1 MFACTIRSRF
11 ASHSFDESYENMT
24 LNELLS
30 SVAGISSLLFVVT
43 SMLALSFKLSVQQM
57 TQPLKDIRLV
67 ILALLANFVLVPL
80 LALAIIEVFP
90 LDQTLQIGVM
100 LLATAAGSPFI
111 PRLVQGARGNV
122 PYSVG
127 LMFLIMVV
135 SIFYIPVVLPLLLPG
150 VEINPLELA
159 KSLIVTMLIPMV
171 IGILIKS
178 HSPDVADHW
187 EPVMSK
193 ISSVSILVVWVVGFG
208 LNLSNILSF
217 IGTSGIGAMALLI
230 VGSLVIGFL
239 LGGRDP
245 GVRTAMGLSTATR
258 NGGAALLVATLNFSG
273 TDTLPFLLVGF
284 VLMILI
290 LLPSAKLLG
299 KRAEAAAAPQ
309 AQAQ

>member
-1 MFACTIRSRF
+1 
-11 ASHSFDESYENMT
+11 MT

-30 SVAGISSLLFVVT
+30 SIVSIAALLFVVT
-43 SMLALSFKLSVQQM
+43 SMLALSFKLSLQQM

-80 LALAIIEVFP
+80 LALAIIKVFP
-90 LDQTLQIGVM
+90 LDQTLQIGVI

-111 PRLVQGARGNV
+111 PKLVQGARGNI
-122 PYSVG
+122 PSSVG

-135 SIFYIPVVLPLLLPG
+135 SILYMPVVLPLLLPG
-150 VEINPLELA
+150 VEINPWDIA
-159 KSLIVTMLIPMV
+159 KSLIVTMLIPLV

-187 EPVMSK
+187 EPVMTK
-193 ISSVSILVVWVVGFG
+193 ISSVSILIVWVVGFG

-217 IGTSGIGAMALLI
+217 IGTLGIGAMALLI
-230 VGSLVIGFL
+230 VGALVIGLL
-239 LGGRDP
+239 LGGRDR

-258 NGGAALLVATLNFSG
+258 NGAAALVVATQNFSG

-290 LLPSAKLLG
+290 LLPTAKILG
-299 KRAEAAAAPQ
+299 NRAEAAAAPVTQ
-309 AQAQ
+309 AE

>member
-1 MFACTIRSRF
+1 MA
-11 ASHSFDESYENMT
+11 

-30 SVAGISSLLFVVT
+30 SVAGIASLLFVVT
-43 SMLALSFKLSVQQM
+43 SMLALSFKLSIQQM

-80 LALAIIEVFP
+80 LALAIIKVFP
-90 LDQTLQIGVM
+90 LEQPLQIGVI
-100 LLATAAGSPFI
+100 LLGTAAGSPFI
-111 PRLVQGARGNV
+111 PKLVQGAKGNV
-122 PYSVG
+122 AYSVG

-135 SIFYIPVVLPLLLPG
+135 SIFYIPVFLPLLLPG
-150 VEINPLELA
+150 VEINPWDIA
-159 KSLIVTMLIPMV
+159 KSLIVTMLVPLV

-178 HSPDVADHW
+178 HSPDVADDW
-187 EPVMSK
+187 EPVMTK

-217 IGTSGIGAMALLI
+217 IGTSGIGAMALLV
-230 VGSLVIGFL
+230 VGSLVIGLL

-258 NGGAALLVATLNFSG
+258 NGAAALLVATLNFSG

-299 KRAEAAAAPQ
+299 KRAEPSAALATRAH
-309 AQAQ
+309 

>member
-1 MFACTIRSRF
+1 
-11 ASHSFDESYENMT
+11 MT

-80 LALAIIEVFP
+80 LALAIIKVFS

>member
-11 ASHSFDESYENMT
+11 ASHPFDESYENMT

-43 SMLALSFKLSVQQM
+43 SMLAVGFKLSVQQM

-80 LALAIIEVFP
+80 LALAIIKVFP
-90 LDQTLQIGVM
+90 LDQALQIGVI
-100 LLATAAGSPFI
+100 LLGTAAGSPFI
-111 PRLVQGARGNV
+111 PKLVQGARGNV

-127 LMFLIMVV
+127 LMFLIMLV

-150 VEINPLELA
+150 VEINPWDIA
-159 KSLIVTMLIPMV
+159 KSLIVTMLIPLV

-230 VGSLVIGFL
+230 VGSLMIGLL

-258 NGGAALLVATLNFSG
+258 NGAAALLVATLNFSG

-284 VLMILI
+284 VIMILI

-299 KRAEAAAAPQ
+299 RRAEAAAAPQ